1 MSDSRA
7 GSDSVPKSQMAA
19 DFLAYLEIVSE
30 EYVYEL
36 LSVDYSQDERDV
48 VILQVCPDV
57 PSEPVIDIRESEEIR
72 VVFDATDVK
81 EPVVEVCR
89 EDFPSM
95 EHVNPQ
101 FNSQSPKSICLFAEP
116 WQDRKLF
123 WTNGEFLSRIFMWF
137 QDAAEGK
144 LHRDDQA
151 VESLFLGSPF
161 KVVLPSRILKS
172 LCGNENQ
179 VLTYDFSEFRNEESV
194 FLVPAQDFLG
204 NRAPVKLLSAVARE
218 QVHGQLQLHPSNFE
232 ELLKLL
238 DGDISKFSEL
248 LVENVKSVTED
259 DRVVFMLFVQ
269 FPIKRKSTDE
279 VERVDFSLFR
289 FTKTLHEV
297 AEELGVVGRAEGYEK
312 SAILINQPR
321 PSDKDLEKLQL
332 LPLEII
338 EDLSRE
344 KAQLYGGVENSDF
357 KFLMIG
363 AGAIGSQIHMNLI
376 RAGWGEW
383 VVVDQD
389 HLLPHNIVRH
399 CSNQAMV
406 GAPKSTISAIQAS
419 WITDESRSKAIVC
432 DVLNPN
438 DKESELSDAYGSVEV
453 ILDCSA
459 SVAVARHISR
469 DVKSNARRV
478 SAFIGAGMDS
488 LVFLGEDEARGSQ
501 LDWLEMQMYR
511 ESLLNDSV
519 SRAISD
525 NSKSVRYGG
534 SCRDRSVQLA
544 QDVVG
549 VMSGLASRALRSY
562 VSEARARI
570 CIYNIEEDDSIS
582 CSHINPTEPKSET
595 VGDWQI
601 VWDSVL
607 IENMEALR
615 REKLPNETGGI
626 LLGSRDTQ
634 RKIVYVVDVL
644 PEPGDSTASEKEFI
658 RGVSNLEAD
667 LKTVREKTAGGLEYV
682 GEWHSHPD
690 GCRAIPSPT
699 DCAALVVLR
708 ERAILADI
716 PVLMAIVGESGEHS
730 FSIGS

>member
-48 VILQVCPDV
+48 VFLQVCPDV
-57 PSEPVIDIRESEEIR
+57 PSEPEIDIRESEEVR
-72 VVFDATDVK
+72 VVFDAADIK

-101 FNSQSPKSICLFAEP
+101 FDSQSLKSICLYAEP

-123 WTNGEFLSRIFMWF
+123 WTSGEFLSRIFMWL

-151 VESLFLGSPF
+151 VEPLFVGSSF
-161 KVVLPSRILKS
+161 KVVLPSKILNS
-172 LCGNENQ
+172 LLKEEDK
-179 VLTYDFSEFRNEESV
+179 VHKIDFREVRNEENSV
-194 FLVPAQDFLG
+194 LVPVFGD
-204 NRAPVKLLSAVARE
+204 REDKSSVRILSGIAKE
-218 QVHGQLQLHPSNFE
+218 QVHGQIQRNLQNFG
-232 ELLKLL
+232 ELLALL
-238 DGDISKFSEL
+238 DFDFEKFSEI
-248 LVENVKSVTED
+248 LVENIHAENHDESG
-259 DRVVFMLFVQ
+259 RFMLFIQ
-269 FPIKRKSTDE
+269 FPNKRETEGD
-279 VERVDFSLFR
+279 VERIEYRLFL
-289 FTKTLHEV
+289 FEKTLRQV
-297 AEELGVVGRAEGYEK
+297 LEELGIFGGVEGFGE
-312 SAILINQPR
+312 SGFLIGGAKPR
-321 PSDKDLEKLQL
+321 ESDFEKLL
-332 LPLEII
+332 LIPLEVL
-338 EDLSRE
+338 EDLNRK
-344 KAQLYGGVENSDF
+344 KAQFYGGVENPDS
-357 KFLMIG
+357 KILMLGSG
-363 AGAIGSQIHMNLI
+363 ALGSQVHLNLS
-376 RAGWGEW
+376 RTGWGEW
-383 VVVDQD
+383 VVVDSD
-389 HLLPHNIVRH
+389 FLFPHNIVRH
-399 CSNQAMV
+399 SSNQSMV
-406 GAPKSTISAIQAS
+406 GMLKSEISVIQDS
-419 WITDESRSKAIVC
+419 WITSDCQTKAITC
-432 DVLNPN
+432 DVLNPGN
-438 DKESELSDAYGSVEV
+438 RGSELKDAYRGVDV

-469 DVKSNARRV
+469 DVESDARRV
-478 SAFIGAGMDS
+478 SAFIGAGMNS
-488 LVFLGEDEARGSQ
+488 LIFLGEDAARVSQ
-501 LDWLEMQMYR
+501 MDWLEMQMYR
-511 ESLLNDSV
+511 ESLLNESV
-519 SRAISD
+519 SRAILD
-525 NSKSVRYGG
+525 KSKSVRYGG
-534 SCRDRSVQLA
+534 SCRDISVQLA

-549 VMSGLASRALRSY
+549 VMSGLASRALRRY
-562 VSEARARI
+562 VSEVRARI
-570 CIYNIEEDDSIS
+570 CIYNIEDDDSIS
-582 CSHINPTEPKSET
+582 CSNITPTEPKSET

-658 RGVSNLEAD
+658 RGVSNLEGD
-667 LKTVREKTAGGLEYV
+667 LKTVRERTAGGLEYV

-690 GCRAIPSPT
+690 GCRAIPSPI

-716 PVLMAIVGESGEHS
+716 PVLMAIVGESEEHS
-730 FSIGS
+730 FAIVP